1 MNLVGG
7 GVVNDKI
14 YFVDKKEK
22 CLGTY
27 HPLLNRMY
35 LHNSTHVASFMQI
48 SQQNKTEADPGIVG
62 RGSAWDPP

>member
-1 MNLVGG
+1 MNEFSGGG

-35 LHNSTHVASFMQI
+35 LHNSTHVASFM
-48 SQQNKTEADPGIVG
+48 
-62 RGSAWDPP
+62 